1 MPSTPITQD
10 KSKFETKWPPVSVRA
25 SREACVI
32 EITQRQVDKAVADLC
47 IQLAGAI
54 RETGTEKPP
63 TNLRGL
69 AFDKD
74 SVETALKIGLHSAGI
89 WVTPPPPK

>member
-1 MPSTPITQD
+1 
-10 KSKFETKWPPVSVRA
+10 
-25 SREACVI
+25 VI

-47 IQLAGAI
+47 VQLQRAI
-54 RETGTEKPP
+54 REKGTEEPP
-63 TNLRGL
+63 PNLEAL
-69 AFDKD
+69 DFDKN

>member
-1 MPSTPITQD
+1 M
-10 KSKFETKWPPVSVRA
+10 
-25 SREACVI
+25 I

-47 IQLAGAI
+47 IQLQAAI
-54 RETGTEKPP
+54 REKGTEEPP
-63 TNLRGL
+63 PNLKDLG
-69 AFDKD
+69 FDKA